1 MDHPKDKASR
11 PAPQERICD
20 PDLCQNAT
28 QHVPANS
35 APADAKRVAVS
46 ASRPLRMLLADRI
59 DRQFS
64 LIRSA

>member
-1 MDHPKDKASR
+1 MDHPQDKTAGS
-11 PAPQERICD
+11 QECIGD

-28 QHVPANS
+28 QPVPVSS
-35 APADAKRVAVS
+35 ALADAKWAAFS
-46 ASRPLRMLLADRI
+46 ASRSLRMLLADRI